1 MQDAKIGHCGKFG
14 AWRTGVCLPIRAKVG
29 YRVHVLEAGVGQS
42 GRGVTRVGA
51 LDAGWN
57 VESVC
62 QVW

>member
-1 MQDAKIGHCGKFG
+1 MKDAKIGHCGKFG
-14 AWRTGVCLPIRAKVG
+14 AWRTCGGVPIRAKVG
-29 YRVHVLEAGVGQS
+29 NRVHVLEAGGGQS
-42 GRGVTRVGA
+42 DRGVTRVGE